1 MPTPKLDILVNL
13 LTALQPFADGATSV
27 ALNDADQD
35 LDYSR
40 LIGRLVVDHDDR
52 INQLTSS
59 LNILYVY
66 VTTLQNQ
73 MATILANGLT
83 VPQIQ
88 LSVIMGDNAYYPV
101 EVVVIT
107 IGSQLNSLTNATGG
121 TSALSQAVNYQDKIY
136 TPSLLKNQLSF
147 TDGSRSLSTLPD
159 WVASPLTIA
168 DSIKNMW
175 ITVNDM
181 RKAYQTRFATS
192 IITTCPSPSNAWV
205 NFNVYRDIP
214 NNRITLYFLGNCSI
228 PDGFIDVDS
237 NGATLRIEDG
247 SSTPNV
253 YNTYVNV
260 LQASKNVNGITIDL
274 NNTNINIYTTLTLLL
289 TFSLTNGSIV
299 CGSSRTVSST
309 TSTTPCVSITLT
321 PLSATSFTGTF
332 SPSVFGTNRIIT
344 YTVSTYTDAGCT
356 TLVAGSIST
365 YVNPT
370 QSQLTYT
377 LSGLTTATTYYVRMT
392 TAVGGLTATNCLV
405 QSVKTL

>member
-13 LTALQPFADGATSV
+13 LTALQPFANGATSV

-40 LIGRLVVDHDDR
+40 LIGGLVVDHDDK

-59 LNILYVY
+59 LNNLYGY

-101 EVVVIT
+101 EAVILA

-121 TSALSQAVNYQDKIY
+121 STPLAQAVTYQDKIY
-136 TPSLLKNQLSF
+136 TPSLLKDQLSF
-147 TDGSRSLSTLPD
+147 TTGNALSTFSG
-159 WVASPLTIA
+159 WVASPVTAA

-175 ITVNDM
+175 ITINDM
-181 RKAYQTRFATS
+181 RKAYQTRFTTP

-205 NFNVYRDIP
+205 NFNVHRDIP

-253 YNTYVNV
+253 YNTYINV

-289 TFSLTNGSIV
+289 TFSLTNGSIT
-299 CGSSRTVSST
+299 CSSSRTVSST

-321 PLSATSFTGTF
+321 PLSTTSFTGIFT
-332 SPSVFGTNRIIT
+332 PSVFGANRIIT
-344 YTVSTYTDAGCT
+344 YTVSTYTNEACT
-356 TLVAGSIST
+356 TLVAGSTLT

-392 TAVGGLTATNCLV
+392 TAVGGLTAVNCLV
-405 QSVKTL
+405 QSIKTL